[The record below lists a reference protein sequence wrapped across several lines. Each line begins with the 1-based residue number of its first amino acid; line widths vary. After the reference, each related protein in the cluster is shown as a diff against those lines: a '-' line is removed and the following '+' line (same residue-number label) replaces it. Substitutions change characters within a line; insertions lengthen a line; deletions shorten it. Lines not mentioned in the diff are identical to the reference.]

1 MNQAPLQVLVV
12 DDERAIRDVISDFL
26 GMERY
31 QVATAE
37 NGEQAMRM
45 LAESNFD
52 LVLTDLE
59 MPRVNGLDLLRHLKT
74 LKRVPLAVIMTG
86 YATVENAVEAMRV
99 GAHDYILKPFKVD
112 EVLHTVRKAAEK
124 IHLERENL
132 QLKQA
137 VSLYYV
143 SEAMSLSLPLDTVLD
158 IITDA
163 VLQEVALD
171 VTAVFLADRGDEKFT
186 VRKRKSRLPHVA
198 DGILQSLEWPRLID
212 EFAGDRSV
220 LANGADARA
229 FFAGSAD
236 IEGFIAIPLRVRNKV
251 IGALVGISATRG
263 QVFHEGERRL
273 LSILGGRT
281 AAAVDNAVLYEDLQ
295 LTFTNTIEGLVSAL
309 EAKDEYTAGHS
320 QRVARWAEI
329 VARLAKL
336 PDEEVARVR
345 KAALLHDI
353 GKIGVN
359 EGALTKPDKLTP
371 DEFDSFKTHPSV
383 GRKILEPLQFLGPIV
398 DYVHYHHERYDGS
411 GYPVGLKGED
421 IPLGARILCLA
432 DSFEV
437 MSTDRAYRKRLPRE
451 IALAE
456 LRRCAGTQFDPELTK
471 LLVGYLEGYAD
482 FREAMENPRY
492 GRPLARGLLA
502 ALG

>member
-1 MNQAPLQVLVV
+1 MNAPALQVLVV
-12 DDERAIRDVISDFL
+12 DDERAIRDVLSDFL

-31 QVATAE
+31 SVAAAE
-37 NGEQAMRM
+37 NGEQAIRM
-45 LAESNFD
+45 LAEANYD

-74 LKRVPLAVIMTG
+74 LKKPPLAVIMTG
-86 YATVENAVEAMRV
+86 YATVENAVAAMRE

-124 IHLERENL
+124 ILLERENL

-171 VTAVFLADRGDEKFT
+171 VTAVLLADRSERFQ
-186 VRKRKSRLPHVA
+186 VRKRKSRIPHLTDA
-198 DGILQSLEWPRLID
+198 ILSSIDVPRLLD
-212 EFAGDRSV
+212 AFGGDRTV
-220 LANGADARA
+220 LVNGADARE
-229 FFAGSAD
+229 FFAGAA
-236 IEGFIAIPLRVRNKV
+236 EVEALIAIPLRVRNRV
-251 IGALVGISATRG
+251 IGALVGVSATRG

-273 LSILGGRT
+273 LSILGSRT
-281 AAAVDNAVLYEDLQ
+281 AAAIDNASLYEDLQ

-329 VARLAKL
+329 IAQLAKVG
-336 PDEEVARVR
+336 DAEVGRVR

-359 EGALTKPDKLTP
+359 ENALTKAGKLTP
-371 DEFDSFKTHPSV
+371 DEFDDFKSHPSI
-383 GRKILEPLQFLGPIV
+383 GRRILEPLQFLGPIV
-398 DYVHYHHERYDGS
+398 DYVHLHHERFDGL
-411 GYPVGLKGED
+411 GYPVGLKGD
-421 IPLGARILCLA
+421 AIPLGARILCLA

-437 MSTDRAYRKRLPRE
+437 MSTDRAYRKRLPRA

-456 LRRCAGTQFDPELTK
+456 LRRCAGSQFDPDLTRV
-471 LLVGYLEGYAD
+471 LVDYLESFAD
-482 FREAMENPRY
+482 FREAMDNPEF
-492 GRPLARGLLA
+492 GRPLPAGLVA
-502 ALG
+502 ALS